1 MVPAP
6 KKHKFS
12 DLSAEQT
19 SRVKGILRSCRDECE
34 QLGINEGDEDVM
46 ELNRIIDKLTDAK
59 VCKIHPEPNVANY
72 GITVL

>member
-19 SRVKGILRSCRDECE
+19 SRVKGILRSCREE
-34 QLGINEGDEDVM
+34 DEDVM

>member
-6 KKHKFS
+6 KKHKFT

-19 SRVKGILRSCRDECE
+19 SRVKGILRSCREE
-34 QLGINEGDEDVM
+34 DEDVM

-59 VCKIHPEPNVANY
+59 VCKIHLEPNVANY

>member
-6 KKHKFS
+6 KKRKFS

-19 SRVKGILRSCRDECE
+19 SQVKGILRSCHEEDK
-34 QLGINEGDEDVM
+34 DVM
-46 ELNRIIDKLTDAK
+46 ELNRIIDKLTNAK